1 MTAFAYRGMDASG
14 RPVRGRREAADETQL
29 RDGLL
34 AEKVTPLTITPVG
47 GGLAALAPQPRSGLS
62 LNEAQAGAFCGDVA
76 RFLKSGLSLGQTLQ
90 IIETT
95 AEQPAVARL
104 ARHVRG
110 ELMAGRPLS
119 AALEALPGQTGRY
132 LQALAKAGEATGR
145 LTDILSG
152 GSTAMKASAAAK
164 QRLLTM
170 IIYPLFVMAMAA
182 GAITLF
188 AFVVLPALEPAFAGV
203 ADLPASTRFVL
214 AGGRVLRHAAPALG
228 LGLAAV
234 IAAIAFLAPIRAAA
248 RELLH
253 AIMLSPVG
261 MGILADTVYGGLARR
276 LAIAIGA
283 GVPLATAF
291 HVSVEA
297 IGIAAL
303 RRPLEAQ
310 EPRLREGAKLSAAFA
325 AAGQAPPVLIGLTK
339 VGETAA
345 DLPRVLDE
353 AGEALAVRA
362 AERTERLLSLLT
374 PAIVLAIGLV
384 VGTIVL
390 VVFQGLLAI
399 SQSVDF

>member
-1 MTAFAYRGMDASG
+1 MTAFAYRGMDAKG

-34 AEKVTPLTITPVG
+34 AEQVTPLTITPVSAS
-47 GGLAALAPQPRSGLS
+47 LAALAPQPRSGLA
-62 LNEAQAGAFCGDVA
+62 LNEAQAGAFCADVA

-95 AEQPAVARL
+95 AEQPVLARL

-119 AALEALPGQTGRY
+119 AALESLPGQTGRY

-145 LTDILSG
+145 LTDILAG
-152 GSTAMKASAAAK
+152 GAAAMKASAAAK

-170 IIYPLFVMAMAA
+170 IIYPMFVMAMAA

-203 ADLPASTRFVL
+203 ASLPASTRFVL
-214 AGGRVLRHAAPALG
+214 SAGRALRHAAPMLG
-228 LGLAAV
+228 LLLAGAIAAV
-234 IAAIAFLAPIRAAA
+234 AFLPPVRAAA
-248 RELLH
+248 RSLLH
-253 AIMLSPVG
+253 AVLLSPAG
-261 MGILADTVYGGLARR
+261 LGILADTVYGGLARR
-276 LAIAIGA
+276 LAIAVGA
-283 GVPLATAF
+283 GVPMATAF
-291 HVSVEA
+291 RVSVEA
-297 IGIAAL
+297 IGIPAL
-303 RRPLEAQ
+303 RGPLEAQ
-310 EPRLREGAKLSAAFA
+310 EPRLREGSRLSAAFTA
-325 AAGQAPPVLIGLTK
+325 AAHAPAVLIGLTK

-353 AGEALAVRA
+353 AGEALAARA

>member
-1 MTAFAYRGMDASG
+1 MTAFAYRGLDAQG

-34 AEKVTPLTITPVG
+34 AEQVTPLTITPVSAS
-47 GGLAALAPQPRSGLS
+47 LAALAPQPRSGLT
-62 LNEAQAGAFCGDVA
+62 LNEAQAGAFCADVA

-95 AEQPAVARL
+95 AEQPVLARL

-119 AALEALPGQTGRY
+119 AALESLPGQTGRY

-145 LTDILSG
+145 LADILAG
-152 GSTAMKASAAAK
+152 GAAAMKASAAAK

-170 IIYPLFVMAMAA
+170 IIYPMFVMAMAA

-203 ADLPASTRFVL
+203 ANLPASTRFVL
-214 AGGRVLRHAAPALG
+214 AAGRALRHAAPMLG
-228 LGLAAV
+228 LVLASA
-234 IAAIAFLAPIRAAA
+234 IAAIAFLPPVRAAA
-248 RELLH
+248 RSLLH
-253 AIMLSPVG
+253 AVLLSPAG
-261 MGILADTVYGGLARR
+261 LGILADTVYGGLARR
-276 LAIAIGA
+276 LAIAVGA
-283 GVPLATAF
+283 GVPMATAF
-291 HVSVEA
+291 RVSVEA

-303 RRPLEAQ
+303 RGPLEAQ
-310 EPRLREGAKLSAAFA
+310 EPRLREGIRLSAAFMA
-325 AAGQAPPVLIGLTK
+325 AAHAPAVLIGLTK

-353 AGEALAVRA
+353 AGEALAARA

>member
-34 AEKVTPLTITPVG
+34 AEKVTPLTITP
-47 GGLAALAPQPRSGLS
+47 LAASLAPQPKSRLA
-62 LNEAQAGAFCGDVA
+62 LNEAQAGAFCADIA
-76 RFLKSGLSLGQTLQ
+76 RFLKSGLSLGQSLQ

-95 AEQPAVARL
+95 AEQPPVARL
-104 ARHVRG
+104 AHHLRG
-110 ELMAGRPLS
+110 ELMAGRSLS
-119 AALEALPGQTGRY
+119 AALEILPGQTGCY

-145 LTDILSG
+145 LTDILAG
-152 GSTAMKASAAAK
+152 GAAAMKASSAAR

-170 IIYPLFVMAMAA
+170 LIYPLFVILMAA

-203 ADLPASTRFVL
+203 ANLPPSTRLVL
-214 AGGRVLRHAAPALG
+214 AAGRILRHAAPM
-228 LGLAAV
+228 LGLAVAGLL
-234 IAAIAFLAPIRAAA
+234 AAITFLPPVRTLA
-248 RELLH
+248 RRLLD
-253 AIMLSPVG
+253 ALMLSPLG
-261 MGILADTVYGGLARR
+261 LGILADTVYGGLARR

-291 HVSVEA
+291 RVSVEA
-297 IGIAAL
+297 IGVEAL

-310 EPRLREGAKLSAAFA
+310 EPKLREGTRLSAAFA
-325 AAGQAPPVLIGLTK
+325 ATSHAPTMLVGLTK

-362 AERTERLLSLLT
+362 AERTERLLALLT
-374 PAIVLAIGLV
+374 PAIVLAIGLL

-399 SQSVDF
+399 SQSVDL

>member
-1 MTAFAYRGMDASG
+1 MTAFAYRGMDANG

-34 AEKVTPLTITPVG
+34 AEKVTPLTITPLV
-47 GGLAALAPQPRSGLS
+47 ASLAPQPSTRLS
-62 LNEAQAGAFCGDVA
+62 LNEAQAGAFCADIA

-95 AEQPAVARL
+95 AEQPQAARL
-104 ARHVRG
+104 AHHVRG
-110 ELMAGRPLS
+110 ELMAGRPFS
-119 AALEALPGQTGRY
+119 AALDMLPGQTGRY

-152 GSTAMKASAAAK
+152 GAAALKASSAAK
-164 QRLLTM
+164 NRLLTM
-170 IIYPLFVMAMAA
+170 IIYPMFVMAMAA

-203 ADLPASTRFVL
+203 TNLPTSTRVVL
-214 AGGRVLRHAAPALG
+214 AAGRILRQAAPLIG
-228 LGLAAV
+228 LGLAGL
-234 IAAIAFLAPIRAAA
+234 IAAIAFVAPVRALAQR
-248 RELLH
+248 LLYGL
-253 AIMLSPVG
+253 MLSPVG
-261 MGILADTVYGGLARR
+261 LGILADTVYGSLARR

-283 GVPLATAF
+283 GVPLASAF
-291 HVSVEA
+291 KVSVEA
-297 IGIAAL
+297 IGIEAL

-310 EPRLREGAKLSAAFA
+310 EARLREGAKLSGAFA
-325 AAGQAPPVLIGLTK
+325 ATRAPVLLVSLTK
-339 VGETAA
+339 VGETAS

-353 AGEALAVRA
+353 AGEAMAVRA
-362 AERTERLLSLLT
+362 AERTERLLALLT
-374 PAIVLAIGLV
+374 PAIVLSIGLV

-399 SQSVDF
+399 SQSVDV

>member
-1 MTAFAYRGMDASG
+1 MDANG
-14 RPVRGRREAADETQL
+14 RPVRGRREAVDETQL

-34 AEKVTPLTITPVG
+34 AEKVTPTAITP
-47 GGLAALAPQPRSGLS
+47 LSASLAPQPSTKLTLS
-62 LNEAQAGAFCGDVA
+62 EAQAGAFCADIA

-95 AEQPAVARL
+95 AEQPPVARL
-104 ARHVRG
+104 AHHVRG

-145 LTDILSG
+145 LTDILAG
-152 GSTAMKASAAAK
+152 GAAAMKASSAAK

-170 IIYPLFVMAMAA
+170 IIYPMFVIAMAA

-203 ADLPASTRFVL
+203 DNLPASTRFVL
-214 AGGRVLRHAAPALG
+214 AAGRALRHAAPLLG
-228 LGLAAV
+228 LILAGL
-234 IAAIAFLAPIRAAA
+234 IAAIALVAPVRAVAQ
-248 RELLH
+248 RLLYG
-253 AIMLSPVG
+253 AMLSPVG
-261 MGILADTVYGGLARR
+261 LGILADTVYGSLARR

-291 HVSVEA
+291 RVSVEA
-297 IGIAAL
+297 VGIEAL

-310 EPRLREGAKLSAAFA
+310 EARLREGAKLSGAFA
-325 AAGQAPPVLIGLTK
+325 ATRAPMLLVSLTK
-339 VGETAA
+339 VGETAS

-362 AERTERLLSLLT
+362 AERTERLLALLT
-374 PAIVLAIGLV
+374 PAIVLSIGLV

>member
-1 MTAFAYRGMDASG
+1 MTAFAYRGMDAQG

-47 GGLAALAPQPRSGLS
+47 ASLAPQPNSKLS
-62 LNEAQAGAFCGDVA
+62 LNEAQAGAFCADVA

-95 AEQPAVARL
+95 AEQPPVARL
-104 ARHVRG
+104 AHHVRG

-119 AALEALPGQTGRY
+119 AALESLPGQTGRY

-152 GSTAMKASAAAK
+152 GAAAMKASSATK

-170 IIYPLFVMAMAA
+170 IIYPMFVIAMAG

-203 ADLPASTRFVL
+203 ANLPASTRFVL
-214 AGGRVLRHAAPALG
+214 AAGRVLRHAAPM
-228 LGLAAV
+228 LGLALACV
-234 IAAIAFLAPIRAAA
+234 LAAIAFVPAVRALALR
-248 RELLH
+248 LLY
-253 AIMLSPVG
+253 AVMLSPLG
-261 MGILADTVYGGLARR
+261 LGILADTVYGSLARR

-283 GVPLATAF
+283 GVPLAGAF
-291 HVSVEA
+291 RVSVEA
-297 IGIAAL
+297 IGIDAL

-325 AAGQAPPVLIGLTK
+325 ATGQAPVLLVGLAK

-362 AERTERLLSLLT
+362 AERTERLLALLT
-374 PAIVLAIGLV
+374 PAIVLGIGLV

-399 SQSVDF
+399 SQSVDV